1 MDTASGPRRA
11 RDLMTSPVLTVP
23 PDAPRAAVAALL
35 VSHGIASAPVVDAR
49 GRLLGVVDERRL
61 VGAADDAP
69 AAELMT
75 HVPTADPDTPVDE
88 LVDRLLDAGCRAVP
102 ILREE
107 IPVGVVSRRDVL
119 RRVARGELDVHGSHV
134 AADAP
139 VVVGV
144 DGSDESVQALR
155 WAAGVAQAEGVPLVA
170 LTASGPP
177 DLYGTTGDLAQAA
190 RRLLEGAVRRALG
203 DDAAERVRLRLEVRE
218 GRPARVLLRASE
230 DARMLV
236 LGTRHV
242 EGLGDPPGGSVTARL
257 VSRAWCPVVA
267 VVPVPEHAPA
277 GHAADAVS
285 AGWGGQAR

>member
-1 MDTASGPRRA
+1 MDTAPGPRRA

-61 VGAADDAP
+61 VGADDDAP

-75 HVPTADPDTPVDE
+75 HVPTADPDTPVEE
-88 LVDRLLDAGCRAVP
+88 LVDRLLDTGCRALP

-119 RRVARGELDVHGSHV
+119 RRVARGELDVRGTHA

-155 WAAGVAQAEGVPLVA
+155 WAAGVARAEGAPLVA
-170 LTASGPP
+170 LIASGPP
-177 DLYGTTGDLAQAA
+177 DLYGDAGDLTATA
-190 RRLLEGAVRRALG
+190 RRELESAVRRALG
-203 DDAAERVRLRLEVRE
+203 DDAAERVRLTLEVRE

-230 DARMLV
+230 EARMLV

-267 VVPVPEHAPA
+267 VVPVPEEGPAYRVDDHAR
-277 GHAADAVS
+277 AVPT
-285 AGWGGQAR
+285 R